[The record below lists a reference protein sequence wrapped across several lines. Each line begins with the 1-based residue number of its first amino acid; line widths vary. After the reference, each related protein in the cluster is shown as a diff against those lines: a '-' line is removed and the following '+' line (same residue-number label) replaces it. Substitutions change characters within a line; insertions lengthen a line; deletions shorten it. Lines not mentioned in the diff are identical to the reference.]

1 MDEFFF
7 DESNENFRPPHVMV
21 SFTEMANKH
30 KKINDAGV
38 NVLSDT
44 TLMNSVFDDHVLPSD
59 GMVSAGASSS
69 TSSSSSALQSSG
81 MFFTDKTDQI
91 FQILSGMNI
100 KNGISVPAASAA
112 VSSQR
117 LDRAVALT
125 SGADGAI
132 QEEEEEEKGYESV
145 DDLFSSDD
153 DDEDDDENDEN
164 DENDER

>member
-81 MFFTDKTDQI
+81 MFFTDKTDQLS
-91 FQILSGMNI
+91 QILSGMNI

-117 LDRAVALT
+117 LDQAVAMT
-125 SGADGAI
+125 IGPDVVEEEQDDSADGRFGFDFTC
-132 QEEEEEEKGYESV
+132 EPV
-145 DDLFSSDD
+145 LT
-153 DDEDDDENDEN
+153 ENDG
-164 DENDER
+164 DIFLTRSPTYH